1 MGNNSRIAV
10 WQKSTDQLKCD
21 KQWERFTRGER
32 FTKYAYMARWYPL
45 TDWLV
50 CKYPL
55 VLCFHQDRSSTL
67 WSDSSTFPWT
77 NGKLKHSI
85 LKSAETKH
93 WNTAF
98 ASLYPWVLS
107 AFVCRIRGN
116 RERKA
121 DENWIFSF
129 NNNISQTFPFK
140 PMSLKREKSL

>member
-21 KQWERFTRGER
+21 KQWERFWLHVVHVSQNT
-32 FTKYAYMARWYPL
+32 L
-45 TDWLV
+45 TWLDDIRWLV

-67 WSDSSTFPWT
+67 LSDSSTFPWT
-77 NGKLKHSI
+77 NRKLKHSI

-98 ASLYPWVLS
+98 ASLYPWVLF

-121 DENWIFSF
+121 DENWIFPF
-129 NNNISQTFPFK
+129 NNNISQTLQTK